1 MSEFINQVMDVITP
15 GQFPIVPPST
25 LDEHAVF
32 DPNRDI
38 DGTTVTI
45 YPPDVV
51 IAKRIIDNGRHAICR
66 FAGGPL
72 CVISRKHLKLSEV
85 KLS

>member
-1 MSEFINQVMDVITP
+1 MNEVMDVTTP
-15 GQFPIVPPST
+15 GQFPIVPAST
-25 LDEHAVF
+25 LDEDAVF
-32 DPNRDI
+32 DPSRDI

-51 IAKRIIDNGRHAICR
+51 IAKRIIDNGKHLICR
-66 FAGGPL
+66 YAGGPL
-72 CVISRKHLKLSEV
+72 CVISRKHLKPSEV

>member
-1 MSEFINQVMDVITP
+1 MSTVMEVTSR
-15 GQFPIVPPST
+15 GQFPVVPDST

-32 DPNRDI
+32 DPSRDI

-51 IAKRIIDNGRHAICR
+51 VAKRIIDNGKHLICR
-66 FAGGPL
+66 YAGGPL
-72 CVISRKHLKLSEV
+72 CVISHKHLRLSEV